1 MHIARPPG
9 PRGRFFGLGL
19 LRQMQKDL
27 LGFWSDAQK
36 TYGDTVYIPIAGR
49 DTYAFMH
56 PDQIRE
62 VLVDKASSFIRYK
75 HNMDVLKQ
83 VHGQSVLI
91 SEGETW
97 RKQRRTLQPGFS
109 PKRYEGYAQQMTES
123 ASAILDQLPGDGS
136 EALDFEHAMNML
148 AMDVILRTMFSA
160 TNPSD
165 TADIEHAVCLLSRI
179 AHGEMFRPA
188 SLPDWLPLP
197 EKRAKRKAQRLLDD
211 LIWTHIRARRAS
223 GEVRDDL
230 LGMLLTATD
239 SEGDDSLMS
248 DKEVRDQ
255 LMTAFLAGHETT
267 ASGLTWAGWVLASH
281 PAIAQQAAR
290 EVDHALQGRTPGFAD
305 LASLPFLG
313 QVVKETLRLYSPAP
327 GVFTR
332 CATADVQ
339 IGSWLVPKGALVS
352 ILSTVPHRD
361 PRWFPDPGRFDPE
374 RFAPEAAKLIPRGA
388 YFPFGTGQR
397 VCIGNSFAA
406 MEMTLILA
414 MLLQRYSLRPAPGQ
428 QQPALRLH
436 VTLRPEGGMRLILGK
451 RLTLVPG
458 TPVAP
463 APGVAQGCP
472 FHAGAAH

>member
-19 LRQMQKDL
+19 LRQMQIDL
-27 LGFWSDAQK
+27 LGFWSAAQQ
-36 TYGDTVYIPIAGR
+36 TYGDTVYIPMAGR

-75 HNMDVLKQ
+75 RHMEVLSE

-91 SEGETW
+91 SEGDTW

-123 ASAILDQLPGDGS
+123 ASAVLDQLPCDGS
-136 EALDFEHAMNML
+136 VALDFEHAMNML

-160 TNPSD
+160 TTPSD
-165 TADIEHAVCLLSRI
+165 TAGIEHAVRLLSRI
-179 AHGEMFRPA
+179 AHREMFLPA

-197 EKRAKRKAQRLLDD
+197 EKRAKRKAVRLLDD
-211 LIWTHIRARRAS
+211 LIWNHIRARRAS
-223 GEVRDDL
+223 GEVRNDL

-239 SEGDDSLMS
+239 TEGDASLMS
-248 DKEVRDQ
+248 DEEVRDQ

-281 PAIAQQAAR
+281 PGIAQQAAR
-290 EVDHALQGRTPGFAD
+290 EVDQALQGRTPGFAD

-313 QVVKETLRLYSPAP
+313 QVIKETLRLYSPAP
-327 GVFTR
+327 GVFMR
-332 CATADVQ
+332 CAIADVQ

-361 PRWFPDPGRFDPE
+361 ARWFTDPDRFDPE

-388 YFPFGTGQR
+388 YFPFGTGPR
-397 VCIGNSFAA
+397 VCIGNSFAT

-414 MLLQRYSLRPAPGQ
+414 MLLQRYSVRPAPGQ

-436 VTLRPEGGMRLILGK
+436 VTMRPEGGMRLVLAK
-451 RLTLVPG
+451 RLALVPG
-458 TPVAP
+458 TPAP
-463 APGVAQGCP
+463 PAAAVPQGCP
-472 FHAGAAH
+472 FHAGAA